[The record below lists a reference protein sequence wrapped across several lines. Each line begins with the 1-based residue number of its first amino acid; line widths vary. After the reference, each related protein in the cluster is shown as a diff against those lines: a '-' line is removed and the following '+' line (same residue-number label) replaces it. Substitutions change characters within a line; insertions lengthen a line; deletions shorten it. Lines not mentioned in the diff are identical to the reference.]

1 MLCRNPLVDA
11 NISENSLPPSRKE
24 VTGALLLVF
33 TAFIYIVFFKKM
45 FNTVQVKPQNHPMA

>member
-1 MLCRNPLVDA
+1 MDA